1 MTSTLDEPG
10 MVWTVQTTSDQ
21 LDVRLERGEC
31 WWGGAVADGRQMP
44 FGDRPHAR
52 DLARTAGAA
61 HDALTGANQ
70 SAPLLLSSTGR
81 VVWSERPFAYAF
93 DDGRLRVTGRDVVL
107 GRGGASLSE
116 GFRAA
121 SSRFFPASGRAPS
134 RELFTGPQYNTWIQM
149 PYSPTQEGVLAYT
162 RQLLDDGMPAGVVM
176 IDDCWSPDYGTWHF
190 DPARFPDPGA
200 MVERLHTWGC
210 SLMLWVVPFVS
221 PDSATFRRLEGRGLL
236 LRDRNGETAVRRWW
250 NGYSALLDVT
260 NPQTVE
266 WFWGELDALVAETG
280 VDGFKFDAGDLRD
293 YRPDDRTAAGVEPVD
308 LCEAWARL
316 GLRYPFNEYRACW
329 KMGGQPLAQ
338 RLHDKP
344 PAWGPEGIESL
355 IPELIAQGLIGHPFT
370 CADMIGGGEL
380 GAVSRAGA
388 VDQEFFVRYA
398 QVAALAPMMQFS
410 LSPARVLDDHHRAAV
425 ARAVQ
430 IRQDLM
436 PLLLDLVDHAA
447 RTGEPILR
455 PMAYHAAGTEAVTN
469 QFFLG
474 PDLVVAPVLHRGA
487 TTREVQ
493 LPGGTWQSDDG
504 SLVHGPTTIT
514 VTTRLDRIP
523 RFRRRPTH

>member
-1 MTSTLDEPG
+1 MTSTRDEPDTD
-10 MVWTVQTTSDQ
+10 VWTVQATSDR
-21 LDVRLERGEC
+21 LDVSLEVDEG
-31 WWGGAVADGRQMP
+31 WWGGAVADGRHMP
-44 FGDRPHAR
+44 LGNRPHAR
-52 DLARTAGAA
+52 DLARSAGAVEDELA
-61 HDALTGANQ
+61 GGNQ
-70 SAPLLLSSTGR
+70 SAPLVLSSTGR

-93 DDGRLRVTGRDVVL
+93 NEGRLRVTGREVVL
-107 GRGGASLSE
+107 ARAGSSLRSAL
-116 GFRAA
+116 RAA
-121 SSRFFPASGRAPS
+121 SSRFFPASGLAPA

-149 PYSPTQEGVLAYT
+149 PYTPTQAGVPAYT
-162 RQLLDDGMPAGVVM
+162 RQLFDDGLPAGVVM
-176 IDDCWSPDYGTWHF
+176 VDDCWSPDYGTWQF
-190 DPARFPDPGA
+190 DPVRFPDPAG
-200 MVERLHTWGC
+200 MVKQLHAWGC
-210 SLMLWVVPFVS
+210 PLMLWVVPFVS
-221 PDSATFRRLEGRGLL
+221 TDSSTFRTLEQRGLL

-260 NPQTVE
+260 NPRTVE
-266 WFWGELDALVAETG
+266 WFCGELDALVAETG

-293 YRPDDRTAAGVEPVD
+293 YRPDDQPAAGAEPVD
-308 LCEAWARL
+308 LCEAWARI

-355 IPELIAQGLIGHPFT
+355 IPELVAQGLLGHPFT
-370 CADMIGGGEL
+370 CPDMIGGGEL

-425 ARAVQ
+425 ADAVQ
-430 IRQDLM
+430 IRQELL
-436 PLLLDLVDHAA
+436 PLLLDLVDQAS

-455 PMAYHAAGTEAVTN
+455 PMAYHAPGMEAVSD

-474 PDLVVAPVLHRGA
+474 PDLVVAPVVRQGA
-487 TTREVQ
+487 TTREVR

-504 SLVHGPTTIT
+504 SLVQGPTTVT
-514 VTTRLDRIP
+514 VATPLHRIP
-523 RFRRRPTH
+523 RFSRMPH